1 VETNIARTFAALSAT
16 NEAILYAES
25 PEELYRQVC
34 EAAFSSGDFLATA
47 IFMLV
52 PTSGVLRFTAGAG
65 ELTEILRPL
74 EISIAETARVTG
86 IAGEAFRDQKPC
98 ISNDFINDERALL
111 WKEKALQSHVGAVA
125 ALPLTCN
132 GQSVGVLMVYRYEA
146 GTLGQ
151 QTIALLSGIA
161 ANISFALGNFDR
173 EAKRK
178 NSELSLRRVNRMF
191 SALSATNGA
200 ILQAKSAQ
208 DLYEQVCEAAFSSG
222 DFLAT
227 AVFLLE
233 TGTDKLGLV
242 AGLGEDIERL
252 RQIDISIA
260 ADAPEGSGV
269 CGQAFREQK
278 IAISNDFL
286 NDARSLAWRKGL
298 RKAHVGSAAALPL
311 ICNGRSVGVLL
322 VTLREAGSLI
332 DPVTSLLKRM
342 SENISFAL
350 DNLDHENARKL
361 GERSLRRVNRMF
373 GVLSAT
379 NEAILQAKSAQD
391 LYERVCDAA
400 VYGGKSLASVVLLAE
415 PDSTWLTPV
424 AGTGE
429 IVEQVTRTRVSI
441 DPDHVYGAG
450 VCGMAFRT
458 QKPSVN
464 KDFLGSV
471 QGQRWEKAVREAGV
485 VACVALPLIKAGESI
500 GVLAFLIGKSWAADE
515 EIIALLARIAES
527 VSSALDNFG
536 HAEEKAKADEQK
548 ERLTRMYAAL
558 SATNEA
564 ILRAKSPV
572 EMFQL
577 ICQAISDGA
586 KSLGTAVFLHDR
598 ASAMLEFAA
607 GAGKMGHLFP
617 EVHLSAD
624 PASPLGQG
632 LHGPAFR
639 SGKICVSNDVEN
651 DPRMQPWRRLA
662 TVAGIHTCAALP
674 LMRFGQP
681 VGVFLFF
688 IREVGW
694 LDDQGLELMGQI
706 SENISFG
713 LEVFEH
719 ESRRLLVEKQKDRF
733 SRMFATL
740 SATNEAIM
748 RAKTREELFELVC
761 EAAVLG
767 GTLNSANILL
777 SEPGSEVLH
786 IVASRRLDID
796 RKRNPLFA
804 VSAEH
809 PAGRG
814 LIGTSFRTREP
825 CIANDYLADE
835 RTAHWH
841 ALARE
846 DGTRSGASF
855 PLLENGEKPVGVL
868 LFLSNETDVFT
879 DDLVGL
885 LARLAENV
893 SFALDNFDRAD
904 ERARTEEQKDRL
916 TRMFAS
922 LSGTNEAIMRA
933 RSRSELFDL
942 VCEAAVVGG
951 RFTSTAIT
959 LERPDAAFLENVAAA
974 GPDRERAMSVRLSV
988 DATRPEGQG
997 ITGIAFRTRLPCIS
1011 NDYLADF
1018 AGKGH
1023 FFTALRD
1030 SGTRSGAALPL
1041 LKGDKAFGV
1050 LVFLS
1055 SELGVFSPELMALLQ
1070 RLAENVSFALD
1081 NFDRLDEKARAEEQK
1096 DRLARMFAALSA
1108 TNEAIMRAKSRSE
1121 LFELV
1126 CEAAAGGGKFTSTS
1140 IGMVRPGKEFLDI
1153 VASAGPTAQ
1162 LTRKVKLSVK
1172 EDHPEGRGIT
1182 GIAFRSRKACISND
1196 YLADPRGTTFHGSIR
1211 SDGARAVAAFPLF
1224 SRDEPVGILLF
1235 VAAEV
1240 DAFTPGFVDLL
1251 QRLADNLSFALHNFD
1266 LAFEKTK
1273 ADKQRDRLTRMF
1285 EALSATNEAI
1295 MRARSREEL
1304 FELVCGAAIL
1314 AGTFTSATIL
1324 LADPGE
1330 KFLRI
1335 AATKGR
1341 NNSRIR
1347 STRFSI
1353 SDEDPEGRGLSGM
1366 TFRTKVPTI
1375 INNFVTDERTAH
1387 WHALA
1392 QGGGTRSGAG
1402 FPLLKRG
1409 SESVGVMLFFGSEE
1423 DLFTGDLV
1431 ELLAKLAE
1439 NISFAL
1445 DNFDRADEK
1454 TKADARIEYL
1464 ASHDSLTSLPNRE
1477 MFNQLLHF
1485 AIQAAGRYERQF
1497 AVLFI
1502 DLDRFKIINDSLGH
1516 EAGDT
1521 LLVEV
1526 ANRLRRELRS
1536 SDIVARLGGDEFV
1549 VILEQTAERDDIET
1563 IAQKLLSAVSEP
1575 VLLSGHE
1582 CHTTASIGIAMFP
1595 ADGSD
1600 VHTLTKNADM
1610 AMYLAKED
1618 GKNDFRFFTKEVK
1631 MQSIERLT
1639 LETCLRHAL
1648 ERNEFSLHY
1657 QPKVDLAT
1665 RQITGVEAL
1674 LRWTH
1679 PERGMLPP
1687 AQFIPLAEET
1697 GLIVP
1702 IGRWVLKEACA
1713 QNMAWQRRGLRPV
1726 SMAVNLSPRQFV
1738 DEDLLQD
1745 IDEALLASG
1754 MSPVLL
1760 QLEVTESMVMR
1771 NVPRAIKVLD
1781 AVQSRG
1787 IRLAIDDFGT
1797 GYSSMS
1803 LMKQFP
1809 IDTIKIDR
1817 SFVRDLPDDSEDQ
1830 AIAQAIISMGKA
1842 LGMTVVAEGV
1852 ETSEQET
1859 FLRGHGCDEMQ
1870 GFLYSEPLPPER
1882 LAELLRP
1889 PPLLLAPALQP
1900 ASGDELEIPA
1910 RRERFK
1916 NAVR

>member
-1 VETNIARTFAALSAT
+1 
-16 NEAILYAES
+16 
-25 PEELYRQVC
+25 
-34 EAAFSSGDFLATA
+34 
-47 IFMLV
+47 M
-52 PTSGVLRFTAGAG
+52 
-65 ELTEILRPL
+65 
-74 EISIAETARVTG
+74 
-86 IAGEAFRDQKPC
+86 
-98 ISNDFINDERALL
+98 
-111 WKEKALQSHVGAVA
+111 
-125 ALPLTCN
+125 
-132 GQSVGVLMVYRYEA
+132 
-146 GTLGQ
+146 
-151 QTIALLSGIA
+151 
-161 ANISFALGNFDR
+161 
-173 EAKRK
+173 
-178 NSELSLRRVNRMF
+178 
-191 SALSATNGA
+191 
-200 ILQAKSAQ
+200 
-208 DLYEQVCEAAFSSG
+208 
-222 DFLAT
+222 
-227 AVFLLE
+227 
-233 TGTDKLGLV
+233 
-242 AGLGEDIERL
+242 
-252 RQIDISIA
+252 
-260 ADAPEGSGV
+260 
-269 CGQAFREQK
+269 
-278 IAISNDFL
+278 
-286 NDARSLAWRKGL
+286 
-298 RKAHVGSAAALPL
+298 
-311 ICNGRSVGVLL
+311 
-322 VTLREAGSLI
+322 
-332 DPVTSLLKRM
+332 
-342 SENISFAL
+342 
-350 DNLDHENARKL
+350 
-361 GERSLRRVNRMF
+361 
-373 GVLSAT
+373 
-379 NEAILQAKSAQD
+379 
-391 LYERVCDAA
+391 
-400 VYGGKSLASVVLLAE
+400 
-415 PDSTWLTPV
+415 
-424 AGTGE
+424 
-429 IVEQVTRTRVSI
+429 
-441 DPDHVYGAG
+441 
-450 VCGMAFRT
+450 
-458 QKPSVN
+458 
-464 KDFLGSV
+464 
-471 QGQRWEKAVREAGV
+471 
-485 VACVALPLIKAGESI
+485 
-500 GVLAFLIGKSWAADE
+500 
-515 EIIALLARIAES
+515 
-527 VSSALDNFG
+527 SSALDNFG
-536 HAEEKAKADEQK
+536 HAEEKAKADEQR

-577 ICQAISDGA
+577 ICQAVSDGA
-586 KSLGTAVFLHDR
+586 KSLGTAVFLHNQ
-598 ASAMLEFAA
+598 ASGMLEFAA
-607 GAGKMGHLFP
+607 GAGKMDHLFS

-639 SGKICVSNDVEN
+639 TGKICVSNDVEN

-719 ESRRLLVEKQKDRF
+719 ENRRLLVEKQKDRF

-761 EAAVLG
+761 DAAVLG

-777 SEPGSEVLH
+777 SEPGSEFLH
-786 IVASRRLDID
+786 VAASRRLDID
-796 RKRNPLFA
+796 RKRNPVFA

-841 ALARE
+841 GLARE
-846 DGTRSGASF
+846 DGTRSGACF
-855 PLLENGEKPVGVL
+855 PLLENGEKSIGVL
-868 LFLSNETDVFT
+868 LFLSNETDVFS
-879 DDLVGL
+879 DELVGL

-893 SFALDNFDRAD
+893 SFALDNFDRAEEKARADEQKERLTGMFEALSATNEAIMRAKTREQLFVLVCEAAVLGGTFASVTIALAEPGGQFLRNLAWKGRNTEEMKHRRVAISADLPEGRGLNGTAFRTLKPCIINNFMAD
-904 ERARTEEQKDRL
+904 ERTAYFRDIARAEGTQSGASFPLLKNGKEAVGTLLFFSREEGAFTHDLVTLLAKLAENVSFALDNFDRIDEKARTEEQKDRL

-959 LERPDAAFLENVAAA
+959 LERPDSEFLENVAAA

-988 DATRPEGQG
+988 DAARPEGQG
-997 ITGIAFRTRLPCIS
+997 ITGTAFRTRLPCIS

-1018 AGKGH
+1018 AGRGH
-1023 FFTALRD
+1023 FFTAVRD

-1055 SELGVFSPELMALLQ
+1055 SELGVFSPEMMELLQ

-1108 TNEAIMRAKSRSE
+1108 TNEAIMRARSRSE

-1162 LTRKVKLSVK
+1162 QTRKVKLSVK
-1172 EDHPEGRGIT
+1172 ENHPEGRGIT

-1196 YLADPRGTTFHGSIR
+1196 YLADPRGTAFHGSVR

-1304 FELVCGAAIL
+1304 FELVCEAAVL

-1387 WHALA
+1387 WHVLA
-1392 QGGGTRSGAG
+1392 QGGGTLSGAG

-1431 ELLAKLAE
+1431 ELACQ
-1439 NISFAL
+1439 
-1445 DNFDRADEK
+1445 
-1454 TKADARIEYL
+1454 TG
-1464 ASHDSLTSLPNRE
+1464 RE
-1477 MFNQLLHF
+1477 H
-1485 AIQAAGRYERQF
+1485 
-1497 AVLFI
+1497 
-1502 DLDRFKIINDSLGH
+1502 
-1516 EAGDT
+1516 
-1521 LLVEV
+1521 
-1526 ANRLRRELRS
+1526 
-1536 SDIVARLGGDEFV
+1536 
-1549 VILEQTAERDDIET
+1549 
-1563 IAQKLLSAVSEP
+1563 
-1575 VLLSGHE
+1575 
-1582 CHTTASIGIAMFP
+1582 
-1595 ADGSD
+1595 
-1600 VHTLTKNADM
+1600 
-1610 AMYLAKED
+1610 
-1618 GKNDFRFFTKEVK
+1618 
-1631 MQSIERLT
+1631 
-1639 LETCLRHAL
+1639 
-1648 ERNEFSLHY
+1648 
-1657 QPKVDLAT
+1657 
-1665 RQITGVEAL
+1665 L
-1674 LRWTH
+1674 LR
-1679 PERGMLPP
+1679 
-1687 AQFIPLAEET
+1687 
-1697 GLIVP
+1697 
-1702 IGRWVLKEACA
+1702 
-1713 QNMAWQRRGLRPV
+1713 
-1726 SMAVNLSPRQFV
+1726 
-1738 DEDLLQD
+1738 
-1745 IDEALLASG
+1745 
-1754 MSPVLL
+1754 
-1760 QLEVTESMVMR
+1760 
-1771 NVPRAIKVLD
+1771 
-1781 AVQSRG
+1781 
-1787 IRLAIDDFGT
+1787 
-1797 GYSSMS
+1797 
-1803 LMKQFP
+1803 
-1809 IDTIKIDR
+1809 
-1817 SFVRDLPDDSEDQ
+1817 
-1830 AIAQAIISMGKA
+1830 
-1842 LGMTVVAEGV
+1842 
-1852 ETSEQET
+1852 
-1859 FLRGHGCDEMQ
+1859 
-1870 GFLYSEPLPPER
+1870 
-1882 LAELLRP
+1882 
-1889 PPLLLAPALQP
+1889 
-1900 ASGDELEIPA
+1900 A
-1910 RRERFK
+1910 R
-1916 NAVR
+1916 